1 MRAPRS
7 IVLLLF
13 GASALVLLAGNAG
26 AETAGADIELDQV
39 SGASTCTLG
48 EHEGQSPGAMMSD
61 FVDELGLT
69 SQQQT
74 DMQIITS
81 DYAERLRDLAR
92 LARESAEA
100 LLTLAPDDPSY
111 RAKTDEV
118 SALAATNA
126 AEVVILLAEMR
137 GKLYAVLTVEQRQ
150 ALQEKLAEKMRQFE
164 EKRQQYQQQGDDG
177 AHDRPMEQFIG

>member
-13 GASALVLLAGNAG
+13 GASTLVLLAGNAG
-26 AETAGADIELDQV
+26 GETAGDDSEMDQV
-39 SGASTCTLG
+39 SGASACTRG
-48 EHEGQSPGAMMSD
+48 EHEGQSPEAMMSQ
-61 FVDELGLT
+61 FFDELGLT

-74 DMQIITS
+74 DIQIITS

-92 LARESAEA
+92 LARQSAEA
-100 LLTLAPDDPSY
+100 LLTLAPDDPAY
-111 RAKTDEV
+111 RTKTDEA

-137 GKLYAVLTVEQRQ
+137 GKLYAVLTAEQRQ
-150 ALQEKLAEKMRQFE
+150 ALQDKLAEQRRQFE
-164 EKRQQYQQQGDDG
+164 EKHQQYQQQRDDG
-177 AHDRPMEQFIG
+177 AHDRPLEEFIG